1 MLDITFYRDDFRRRD
16 APLAATSTEIDFLIE
31 DKKVVIIDDVLF
43 SGRSIRAALT
53 AIQSYGRPENIEL
66 LVLIDRRFSRHLPIQ
81 PNYRGRQV
89 DAINEER
96 VLVSWKETDKKDAV
110 YIEQNNMDQLS
121 VEHLLGIKY
130 LNTNDIDLIFKTADH
145 FKEVINRPIKKV
157 PSLRDIT
164 IANLFFENSTRT
176 KLSFELAEKRLS
188 ADVINFS
195 AGQSS
200 VKKGE
205 TLIDTVNNILSMKV
219 DIVVMRHGNVGAGVF
234 LSKHVDAKIINAGDG
249 THEHPTQALLDSYSI
264 REKLGSV
271 KGKKIV
277 IVGDILHSRVALSNI
292 FALQLQGAQVKVCGP
307 TTLIPKYISS
317 LGVEVETNLKKA
329 LEWCDVANVL
339 RVQHERM
346 DIKYFPSTRE
356 YTQLFGINKEILDN
370 LGKKI
375 VIMHPGPINRG
386 VEITSDVADSDQ
398 SIILNQV
405 ENGVAVRMA
414 VIYLLA
420 QQIKR

>member
-1 MLDITFYRDDFRRRD
+1 M
-16 APLAATSTEIDFLIE
+16 
-31 DKKVVIIDDVLF
+31 DK
-43 SGRSIRAALT
+43 
-53 AIQSYGRPENIEL
+53 
-66 LVLIDRRFSRHLPIQ
+66 
-81 PNYRGRQV
+81 
-89 DAINEER
+89 
-96 VLVSWKETDKKDAV
+96 
-110 YIEQNNMDQLS
+110 LS
-121 VEHLLGIKY
+121 VAHLLGIKY
-130 LNTNDIDLIFKTADH
+130 LNANDIDLIFKTADH

-205 TLIDTVNNILSMKV
+205 TLIDTVNNILAMKV

-264 REKLGSV
+264 REKLGTV

-277 IVGDILHSRVALSNI
+277 IIGDILHSRVALSNI
-292 FALQLQGAQVKVCGP
+292 YALQLQGAKVKVCGP
-307 TTLIPKYISS
+307 TTLIPKYITS

-386 VEITSDVADSDQ
+386 VEITSDVADSNQ